1 MENEFNEI
9 DPKRGDLV
17 IISTFLHPPRLG
29 GGGAEGA
36 RMAPAPGE
44 GWSEPIRVVKRL
56 DEW

>member
-29 GGGAEGA
+29 GAGPKAREWRRPRVKDGANQFA
-36 RMAPAPGE
+36 
-44 GWSEPIRVVKRL
+44 W
-56 DEW
+56 